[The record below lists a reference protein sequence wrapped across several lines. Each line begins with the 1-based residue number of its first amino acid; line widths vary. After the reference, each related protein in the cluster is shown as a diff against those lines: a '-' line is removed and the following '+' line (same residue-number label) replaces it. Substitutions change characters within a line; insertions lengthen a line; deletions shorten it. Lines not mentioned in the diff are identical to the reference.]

1 MRRFLTVLA
10 LLSLT
15 LRSLLPVGFM
25 LAPSAA
31 DEMTVVICT
40 GHGPLTVTLDADG
53 KPVPTKPKLTDA
65 GLCAY
70 ASPGATTLADAAP
83 APAARDVLYARRARP
98 SPRGDGGG
106 ATPTR
111 RHVAARASHRTD
123 LKTFAA

>member
-1 MRRFLTVLA
+1 LA

-15 LRSLLPVGFM
+15 FRSLLPVGFM
-25 LAPSAA
+25 LAPSAG

-53 KPVPTKPKLTDA
+53 KPVPTKPKLTGA

-83 APAARDVLYARRARP
+83 APAARDVLYARRAVRLHVAMAVALRLP
-98 SPRGDGGG
+98 GASSPRG
-106 ATPTR
+106 PPIE
-111 RHVAARASHRTD
+111 
-123 LKTFAA
+123 LI

>member
-25 LAPSAA
+25 LAPASA

-53 KPVPTKPKLTDA
+53 KPVPAKPKLTDA

-83 APAARDVLYARRARP
+83 SPAAREVVYARYVVRAHAAIVVAP
-98 SPRGDGGG
+98 HKPGATLPRGP
-106 ATPTR
+106 PTE
-111 RHVAARASHRTD
+111 
-123 LKTFAA
+123 LI

>member
-10 LLSLT
+10 LLTLT

-25 LAPSAA
+25 LAPAAA

-40 GHGPLTVTLDADG
+40 GHGPLTITLDADG

-70 ASPGATTLADAAP
+70 ASPGGTTLADAAP
-83 APAARDVLYARRARP
+83 ALAAREVIYERALVRVHAAIVVAP
-98 SPRGDGGG
+98 HKPGATSPRGP
-106 ATPTR
+106 PTE
-111 RHVAARASHRTD
+111 
-123 LKTFAA
+123 LI

>member
-40 GHGPLTVTLDADG
+40 GHGPLTVTLDVDG
-53 KPVPTKPKLTDA
+53 KPVPAKPKLTDA

-83 APAARDVLYARRARP
+83 ALAARDVLYARSLVRLHVAMAVALRLP
-98 SPRGDGGG
+98 GATSPRGP
-106 ATPTR
+106 PTG
-111 RHVAARASHRTD
+111 
-123 LKTFAA
+123 LI

>member
-83 APAARDVLYARRARP
+83 ALAARDVLYARALVRLHVAMAVALRLP
-98 SPRGDGGG
+98 GASSPRGPP
-106 ATPTR
+106 AE
-111 RHVAARASHRTD
+111 
-123 LKTFAA
+123 LI